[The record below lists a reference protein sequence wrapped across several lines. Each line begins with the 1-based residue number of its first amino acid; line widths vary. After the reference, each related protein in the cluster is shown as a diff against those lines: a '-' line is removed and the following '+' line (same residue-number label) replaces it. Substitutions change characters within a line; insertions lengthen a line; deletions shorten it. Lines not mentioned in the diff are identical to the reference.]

1 MPSIRPTK
9 QFWYIAYGKVGRKQ
23 TIFGYGKSPSA
34 AVGQAKR
41 RGATQP
47 LDTALAAKALCDA
60 FVEHGG
66 GIRFNIAVNGRANLV

>member
-1 MPSIRPTK
+1 MVSSKPTK

-23 TIFGYGKSPSA
+23 TIFGYGKSPLA

-41 RGATQP
+41 RGAKQP

-60 FVEHGG
+60 FAERGDV
-66 GIRFNIAVNGRANLV
+66 RFNIAVNGRANLA

>member
-1 MPSIRPTK
+1 MVSSKPTK

-23 TIFGYGKSPSA
+23 TIFGYGKSPLA

-41 RGATQP
+41 RGAKQP

-60 FVEHGG
+60 FAERGDV
-66 GIRFNIAVNGRANLV
+66 RFSIAVNGRANLA